1 MAPFM
6 YNVFMISKSVKE
18 TGKIAADI
26 VDKLQPQAKATVIAL
41 SGNLGSGKTTFTK
54 AFAEACG
61 VSPDEVTSPT
71 FVIMKSYEI
80 AEPRVLMG
88 GWTKLIHIDAYR
100 LEKPEEIVRL
110 GWNDLISDPTHIIL
124 VEWPEHVGK
133 AMPKDAHKITFSVV
147 DENTRKI
154 GL

>member
-1 MAPFM
+1 
-6 YNVFMISKSVKE
+6 MISKSVKE
-18 TGKIAADI
+18 TGKIAAGI
-26 VDKLQPQAKATVIAL
+26 VDKLQPQTKAVVFAL

-61 VSPDEVTSPT
+61 VSPDEITSPT

-100 LEKPEEIVRL
+100 LEKPEEIIRL
-110 GWNDLISDPTHIIL
+110 DWNDLVSDPANIIL
-124 VEWPEHVGK
+124 VEWPEHVG
-133 AMPKDAHKITFSVV
+133 AALPRNAQKITFSLV
-147 DENTRKI
+147 DEHTREI
-154 GL
+154 SL